1 MAFATVPA
9 AKDKDDMEFDIA
21 ASLAFLDM
29 ADASTSD
36 SHSERS
42 FCPNAS
48 EQHGGSQDAIQKAQL
63 EAESMRSRFAG
74 RSMRLLGPKQMTGVW
89 ADCAGSTVTVSAST
103 HYRPRLTAVFQRPG
117 RRDII
122 LALKP
127 KSGGG
132 WTCGEATMASG
143 SEMEVW
149 WVFPSGSFSMWSRV
163 ADVPNQASAAV
174 SHVSVPMSAP
184 APAPGAYAPGA
195 YAGVRPVMY
204 EAYAGVRPAA
214 NVWMPVYMPA

>member
-1 MAFATVPA
+1 MAYETVPV

-42 FCPNAS
+42 FSAS
-48 EQHGGSQDAIQKAQL
+48 ATEHGGSHDAIRKAQE
-63 EAESMRSRFAG
+63 EAVDMRSRFAA
-74 RSMRLLGPKQMTGVW
+74 RSLRLLGPKQLTGVW
-89 ADCAGSTVTVSAST
+89 TDCAGSTVTVTASEG
-103 HYRPRLTAVFQRPG
+103 YRPRLTAVFKRPG

-122 LALKP
+122 LAVRPKP
-127 KSGGG
+127 GGG

-149 WVFPSGSFSMWSRV
+149 WVFPSGSFSVWSRR
-163 ADVPNQASAAV
+163 AHCSSQVPANL
-174 SHVSVPMSAP
+174 SHVSAPSP
-184 APAPGAYAPGA
+184 APAYAS
-195 YAGVRPVMY
+195 VRPMMCAAVP
-204 EAYAGVRPAA
+204 PANMA
-214 NVWMPVYMPA
+214 NHVWMPVYMPA

>member
-1 MAFATVPA
+1 MAYETVPA

-42 FCPNAS
+42 FCAS
-48 EQHGGSQDAIQKAQL
+48 ATEHGGSLDAIRKAQE
-63 EAESMRSRFAG
+63 EAVDMRARFAA
-74 RSMRLLGPKQMTGVW
+74 RSLRLLGPKQLTGVW
-89 ADCAGSTVTVSAST
+89 SDCAGSTVTVTASEG
-103 HYRPRLTAVFQRPG
+103 YRPRLTAVFKRPG

-122 LALKP
+122 LAVRPKP
-127 KSGGG
+127 GGG

-149 WVFPSGSFSMWSRV
+149 WVFPSGSFSVWSRRDDGPTQAPANLSLV
-163 ADVPNQASAAV
+163 SAPN
-174 SHVSVPMSAP
+174 P
-184 APAPGAYAPGA
+184 APARPNAYP
-195 YAGVRPVMY
+195 GVRSMMCAVP
-204 EAYAGVRPAA
+204 PA
-214 NVWMPVYMPA
+214 NHVWMPVYMPA

>member
-42 FCPNAS
+42 FCPSATES
-48 EQHGGSQDAIQKAQL
+48 GGSHDAIQKAQL
-63 EAESMRSRFAG
+63 EAVTMRSRFAA

-89 ADCAGSTVTVSAST
+89 TDCAGSTVTVTSSEG
-103 HYRPRLTAVFQRPG
+103 YRPRLTAVFRRPG

-122 LALKP
+122 LSIRPKP
-127 KSGGG
+127 GGG

-143 SEMEVW
+143 DEAKVW
-149 WVFPSGSFSMWSRV
+149 WVFPSGSFSMWTRGVDGSGQGST
-163 ADVPNQASAAV
+163 NL
-174 SHVSVPMSAP
+174 SVVNTPMSAP
-184 APAPGAYAPGA
+184 APAPA
-195 YAGVRPVMY
+195 YAGVRPVVC
-204 EAYAGVRPAA
+204 AVPQQPAA
-214 NVWMPVYMPA
+214 TNVWMPVFMPA